1 MFLKYF
7 WIKTVEKIKQYYKKQ
22 SNFQFIFGLI
32 CIFISSIVLEFF
44 VPGNRNL
51 IPRLSVYLFFMIFLL
66 AGFLFLSYGAKIRA
80 NPYRNIRK
88 LLSGEIN
95 AKLHFEAEYID
106 LHSFNFTSRIV
117 KMTKVRFHIYG
128 SRNNKYYM
136 LLNLEDYFQIIKFLK

>member
-1 MFLKYF
+1 
-7 WIKTVEKIKQYYKKQ
+7 
-22 SNFQFIFGLI
+22 
-32 CIFISSIVLEFF
+32 
-44 VPGNRNL
+44 
-51 IPRLSVYLFFMIFLL
+51 MIFLL

-136 LLNLEDYFQIIKFLK
+136 LLNLEDYFQIIKFLKEKLPVSKYSINLTGISKEPEPDERNHLPSVPDLA